1 METKE
6 IRELIAAFEKST
18 LSELRYKSGEEQL
31 VFRRGQPA
39 TPPDSTPPPRIDTTE
54 APGAPASSAVAAA
67 ENAAAPSAVAENVE
81 HVVSPIVG
89 TFYRTPSPDSPPFVE
104 EGTEVVAGAPLCILE
119 AMKVMNE
126 LQADFDL
133 EVVTIL
139 AENGQMVEFGT
150 PLFEVRRR

>member
-31 VFRRGQPA
+31 VFRRGQGA
-39 TPPDSTPPPRIDTTE
+39 TPPGPAPSTRIDTTE
-54 APGAPASSAVAAA
+54 ARGVPASSAVADA
-67 ENAAAPSAVAENVE
+67 ENAPVVSGPNDVE

-104 EGTEVVAGAPLCILE
+104 EGTEVVAGGPLCILE

-126 LQADFDL
+126 LQAEFDL
-133 EVVTIL
+133 EVVSIL